1 MEPADALD
9 VREYLESVYGDY
21 LEVAFRESLRSRN
34 PLLKF
39 IRLLA
44 RRKPMDYFTL
54 RMAVAYFGLRYRG
67 STRALVLN

>member
-1 MEPADALD
+1 VEPADALD

-21 LEVAFRESLRSRN
+21 LEVAFRESLRSSN
-34 PLLKF
+34 PLRKF

-54 RMAVAYFGLRYRG
+54 RMAAAYFGLRYRG
-67 STRALVLN
+67 SMRALVLN

>member
-9 VREYLESVYGDY
+9 VRDYLEGIYGDY
-21 LEVAFRESLRSRN
+21 LEVAFRESLRSSN

-54 RMAVAYFGLRYRG
+54 RMAAAYFGLRYRG

>member
-1 MEPADALD
+1 VEPAEALD
-9 VREYLESVYGDY
+9 VRDYLESVYGDY
-21 LEVAFRESLRSRN
+21 LEVAFRESLRSSN
-34 PLLKF
+34 PLRKF

-54 RMAVAYFGLRYRG
+54 RMAAAYFELRRNG

>member
-1 MEPADALD
+1 VEPADAFD

-21 LEVAFRESLRSRN
+21 LEVAFRESLRSRR

-44 RRKPMDYFTL
+44 RRKPMDYLTM
-54 RMAVAYFGLRYRG
+54 RAAMAYFEFRYRG
-67 STRALVLN
+67 SIKAMVLD